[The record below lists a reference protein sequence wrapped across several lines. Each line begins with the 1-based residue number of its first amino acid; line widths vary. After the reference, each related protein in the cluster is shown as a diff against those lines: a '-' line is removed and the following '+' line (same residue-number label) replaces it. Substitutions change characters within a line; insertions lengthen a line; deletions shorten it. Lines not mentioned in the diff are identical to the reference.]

1 VKVGDLVIRDRSHMD
16 KANFFYNAWIRTGL
30 VIAKGVFVGN
40 KDIKVLWSDGE
51 ITTAKSKKMEVINES
66 R

>member
-1 VKVGDLVIRDRSHMD
+1 MD